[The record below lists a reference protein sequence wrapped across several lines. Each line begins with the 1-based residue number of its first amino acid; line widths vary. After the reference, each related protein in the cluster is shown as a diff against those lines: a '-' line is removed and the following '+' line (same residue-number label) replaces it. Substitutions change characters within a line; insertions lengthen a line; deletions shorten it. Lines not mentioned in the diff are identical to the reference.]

1 MHIRRKV
8 TLLDMLILAGLAC
21 LGSYIAYRLSIE
33 LEYTWNWGVIP
44 QYILRFDAET
54 GAPRLG
60 LLTLGFLTT
69 IKLSILATVSALII
83 GTSVGLLRSSR
94 SLFRKLNGTTYVG
107 MVRNIPPLI
116 LVFIFYF
123 FVSEQII
130 PALGLEELIRNQSE
144 PVQSLISALLAP
156 PGRISS
162 FLAAVVSLALYEG
175 AYIAEIVRAGI
186 ASVDTGQ
193 WEASAAIGLTRRQQ
207 LRKVILPQAFQRII
221 PSLAGQFI
229 STIKDSAIVSII
241 SIQELTFQGMEL
253 MAATYR
259 TFEVWI
265 TITVM
270 YFILTFS
277 CSMLT
282 SRLEFKL
289 QKKYEG

>member
-1 MHIRRKV
+1 MHLRRKI
-8 TLLDMLILAGLAC
+8 TFLDLLILAGLLC
-21 LGSYIAYRLSIE
+21 LAGIIGYRLSVE
-33 LEYTWNWGVIP
+33 LQYTWNWAVIP
-44 QYILRFDAET
+44 QYILRIDAQ
-54 GAPRLG
+54 GNPHLG

-69 IKLSILATVSALII
+69 IKLSFLATISALII
-83 GTSVGLLRSSR
+83 GTGVGLLRSSR
-94 SLFRKLNGTTYVG
+94 RLFRKLIGTTYVG
-107 MVRNIPPLI
+107 TVRNIPPLI

-123 FVSEQII
+123 FVSEQVI

-144 PVQSLISALLAP
+144 PVQQAIGILLAP

-186 ASVDTGQ
+186 QSIDRGQ
-193 WEASAAIGLTRRQQ
+193 WESAAALGLTRRQQ

-221 PSLAGQFI
+221 PPLAGQFI

-265 TITVM
+265 TITLM
-270 YFILTFS
+270 YFVLTFT

-282 SRLEFKL
+282 SRLEVRL
-289 QKKYEG
+289 LKKYE